1 MTRSSDTHG
10 SPRNDGNQHNGSS
23 HDGGNAGDS
32 LRALLAPTIDT
43 RGNLR
48 EIILIPLAAV
58 FMALLIGAL
67 IMMATSVEPHTV
79 SYTHLTLPTI
89 SRV

>member
-1 MTRSSDTHG
+1 MTRSSDMHG

-23 HDGGNAGDS
+23 HDSGNVGAS
-32 LRALLAPTIDT
+32 LRTLLAPTIDT

-67 IMMATSVEPHTV
+67 IMMAV
-79 SYTHLTLPTI
+79 
-89 SRV
+89 

>member
-10 SPRNDGNQHNGSS
+10 SPRNDGRS

-67 IMMATSVEPHTV
+67 IMMATSVEPHIILRSFV
-79 SYTHLTLPTI
+79 ASA
-89 SRV
+89 